1 MNLTKPVGAV
11 LLLVGILCIGAGYKL
26 QIPAWAEV
34 GNTAKW
40 EGQWKFVQWS
50 EVENTWVTSYYVVT
64 VNAKVI
70 GVENDSATVMFE
82 VMGPEHYVDYQTWD
96 YRGTTGGFGEW
107 LYLPVQLL
115 DENLTVENIENVLAI
130 EFDVESPKVVREQL
144 RLSDIGVVE
153 VLTVSTH
160 AEENLTETLEN
171 GDTVVLGTYIHDIV
185 QSFDIKSGV
194 CVKLVE
200 SERLA
205 SDNTEWLAEQGTKEA
220 TLTVTLKSTSIPL
233 ATVPERAV
241 GPIMMWTGVILLVV
255 GAFVVARP
263 TLMGE

>member
-1 MNLTKPVGAV
+1 MNLTKPVGVV

-40 EGQWKFVQWS
+40 EGQEKCVLWS
-50 EVENTWVTSYYVVT
+50 EVENTWVTSYEPIT
-64 VNAKVI
+64 INAKVI

-82 VMGPEHYVDYQTWD
+82 VIWGTRWDVDYQTWN
-96 YRGTTGGFGEW
+96 YRGTSGVVGEW
-107 LYLPVQLL
+107 MYLPVQLL
-115 DENLTVENIENVLAI
+115 NENLTVENIENALI
-130 EFDVESPKVVREQL
+130 EFGAELPKVTREQL
-144 RLSDIGVVE
+144 RLPDIGVVK

-160 AEENLTETLEN
+160 HEENWTDTLEN
-171 GDTVVLGTYIHDIV
+171 GDTVLVTFICDTI

-194 CVKLVE
+194 CVKIVDNV
-200 SERLA
+200 RLTWN
-205 SDNTEWLAEQGTKEA
+205 NTEWPVESMKED
-220 TLTVTLKSTSIPL
+220 TLTLTLKSTSIPL
-233 ATVPERAV
+233 ATVPEKAV
-241 GPIMMWTGVILLVV
+241 GPIMMWTGVILLII